1 MERARSGQTLRTRAR
16 EDSRH
21 AERVAYT
28 CPVSFTG
35 EIPSQP
41 HQGEGL
47 TQNISVT
54 GLKIVSAQPVTR
66 GTLLTLSL
74 ALPDG
79 HPPLRIHS
87 AHVVWVSGA
96 HFSVRFLH
104 LSQEHRKRILSFVL
118 RHIGKEAMTDHW
130 SRFRIA

>member
-1 MERARSGQTLRTRAR
+1 MERTRNGQTIRTRTH

-21 AERVAYT
+21 AERIAYT
-28 CPVSFTG
+28 CPVSFMG

-47 TQNISVT
+47 TKDISIT
-54 GLKIVSAQPVTR
+54 GLKIVSTKPVTR
-66 GTLLTLSL
+66 GTLLILSL

-79 HPPLRIHS
+79 HPPLRIYS
-87 AHVVWVSGA
+87 AHVVWVSGV
-96 HFSVRFLH
+96 HFSVRFMH
-104 LSQEHRKRILSFVL
+104 LSREQRKRLLAFVL
-118 RHIGKEAMTDHW
+118 RNIGKEAMDDHW

>member
-1 MERARSGQTLRTRAR
+1 MSGRTLKAPVRK
-16 EDSRH
+16 DNRH
-21 AERVAYT
+21 AERVTYT

-41 HQGEGL
+41 HSGEGL
-47 TQNISVT
+47 TKDISLT
-54 GLKIVSAQPVTR
+54 GLKIVSNQPVTR

-79 HPPLRIHS
+79 QPPLRIHS
-87 AHVVWVSGA
+87 AHVVWVSGI
-96 HFSVRFLH
+96 HFSVRFMN
-104 LSQEHRKRILSFVL
+104 LSREHRKRILSFVL
-118 RHIGKEAMTDHW
+118 KHVGKEAMTDQW